1 MERHFDEELKHLK
14 QKLLQMA
21 DIAQS
26 MIGLAV
32 KSLTERK
39 ESHAQEAIE
48 LEKRVNHMEIEIEDE
63 VIRLLAVRQPAASD
77 LRLLTAIL
85 KINND
90 LERVADQ
97 AVNISELSFYL
108 LKEPPLKP
116 LIDIPKMASLAQKM
130 IKNSLEAFVRHD
142 AKLAQEVCGDDDEV
156 DRINDQIFRE
166 LLTYMMEDPKSI
178 TRAVDL
184 ILVSRN
190 LERIADHAT
199 NISEDVIFIEE
210 GKNIKHH
217 IYDEDSG
224 KSAPTAR

>member
-1 MERHFDEELKHLK
+1 MERHFDEELKNLK
-14 QKLLQMA
+14 QKLLHMA
-21 DIAQS
+21 DSAQE
-26 MIGLAV
+26 MIGLSV

-39 ESHAQEAIE
+39 EAFAILVFE
-48 LEKRVNHMEIEIEDE
+48 LEEKVNRMEIEIEDE
-63 VIRLLAVRQPAASD
+63 VLKLLALRQPAARD

-97 AVNISELSFYL
+97 AVNISEISIDL
-108 LKEPPLKP
+108 LKHPPLKP
-116 LIDIPKMASLAQKM
+116 LIDIPHMAHLAQKM
-130 IKNSLEAFVRHD
+130 IKNSLDAFVNQDPR
-142 AKLAQEVCGDDDEV
+142 LAQEVCRDDDEV
-156 DRINDQIFRE
+156 DRINDQVFRE

-190 LERIADHAT
+190 IERIADHAT
-199 NISEDVIFIEE
+199 NISEDVIFIVE

-217 IYDEDSG
+217 LQEEAG
-224 KSAPTAR
+224 K

>member
-14 QKLLQMA
+14 EKLLGMA
-21 DIAQS
+21 DTAQE
-26 MIGLAV
+26 MVGLAV
-32 KSLTERK
+32 KSLADRK
-39 ESHAQEAIE
+39 ESLAKEVFEH
-48 LEKRVNHMEIEIEDE
+48 EKKVNHLEIEIEDE
-63 VIRLLAVRQPAASD
+63 VLKLLALRQPAAKD

-97 AVNISELSFYL
+97 AVNIAETALYL

-116 LIDIPKMASLAQKM
+116 LIDIPHMAALAQRM
-130 IKNSLEAFVRHD
+130 IKNSIDAFVNQDPR
-142 AKLAQEVCGDDDEV
+142 LAQEVCEDDDEV

-190 LERIADHAT
+190 IERVADHAT
-199 NISEDVIFIEE
+199 NISEDVIFIVE

-217 IYDEDSG
+217 IQEES
-224 KSAPTAR
+224 